1 MNEGTHFGQD
11 VFNGGLRLIKNL
23 LGCVVLSGFGFW
35 VLGGVVGGFVFC
47 CERRLLD

>member
-11 VFNGGLRLIKNL
+11 VFNGGLRLVEKL

-35 VLGGVVGGFVFC
+35 VLGVLLVDLFFVA
-47 CERRLLD
+47 ERRLLD

>member
-35 VLGGVVGGFVFC
+35 VLGGVVGGFVFFVAREDC
-47 CERRLLD
+47 